1 MALAAWVGILVVNV
15 DSGVVLVEYVTVE
28 VSVLELTLVLL
39 PMLVVEVFVLAGSV
53 VVDVGMYSNVSVII
67 V

>member
-39 PMLVVEVFVLAGSV
+39 PMLVAEVLVLAGSV

>member
-15 DSGVVLVEYVTVE
+15 DSGVVLVEYVTVG

-39 PMLVVEVFVLAGSV
+39 PMLVVEVLVLAGSV